1 MSWRKHFKIWDPTSS
16 NNQMMSVNPQD
27 PRQQGRG
34 VHSSKWNSYL
44 AEVYTVQ
51 PNRTDRYTQYDQM
64 DQDSEINAALD
75 TIAEFCTQFDENKGV
90 PFELFY
96 KQDPTEAEQQV
107 LEKSLN
113 QWCNINDWDKRI
125 WRVVRSTLKYG
136 DQFFVRDPETYELLW
151 INPADMVKIII
162 NDSKGRETEQYVM
175 RNLALNMIDKTAT
188 SPVEHQTAF
197 TSMVGMSKSAP
208 VLQNFRQ
215 GSPNGSNISDKEF
228 AVDASH
234 IMQLSLSEGMDSNW
248 PFGTSVLEPIFKIY
262 KQKELLEDSI
272 IIYRVQRAPERRVF
286 YIDVGN
292 MPSHMAMAFVERVK
306 NEIHQR
312 RIPTRSGGGATVM
325 DSSYNPLSMLED
337 YFFAQTSEGRGS
349 KVEVLPGGDNLG
361 QIDDLKF
368 FTNKMMRAL
377 RIPSSYMP
385 TGPDDGTAVYNDGK
399 VGTAYI
405 QEYRFNKYCQRMQNL
420 LCTTLDHEFK
430 MFLKWK
436 GVEIDSGVFDL
447 RFIDP
452 QSFSEYRDIELN
464 SNRLQAFSQVAETSY
479 LSRRFVLEKYLGL
492 TKEEIKENERMWK
505 EENPGGAAGASLDAE
520 TSNTDLAS
528 VGIRQPNLTPL
539 ETKDLENSLGAAEE
553 NPTGTETAPVGAVP
567 AGAEAPPPGGAGI

>member
-1 MSWRKHFKIWDPTSS
+1 MSWRKHFKIWDPTAS

-34 VHSSKWNSYL
+34 VQSSKWNSYL
-44 AEVYTVQ
+44 AEVYTGQ
-51 PNRTDRYTQYDQM
+51 PNRTDRYSQYDQM

-75 TIAEFCTQFDENKGV
+75 TVAEFCTQFDTNSGV

-188 SPVEHQTAF
+188 NPVEHQTAF
-197 TSMVGMSKSAP
+197 TTMVGMSKAAP

-215 GSPNGSNISDKEF
+215 GAPNGTNISDKEF

-234 IMQLSLSEGMDSNW
+234 IMQLSLGEGMDANW
-248 PFGTSVLEPIFKIY
+248 PFGTSILEPIFKIY
-262 KQKELLEDSI
+262 KQKELLEDAI

-292 MPSHMAMAFVERVK
+292 MPSHMAMSFVERVK

-312 RIPTRSGGGATVM
+312 RIPTRTGGGATVM

-368 FTNKMMRAL
+368 FTNKLMRAL
-377 RIPSSYMP
+377 RIPSSYLP

-405 QEYRFNKYCQRMQNL
+405 QEYRFNKYCQRIQNL

-447 RFIDP
+447 RFMEP

-492 TKEEIKENERMWK
+492 TKDEIKENERLWK
-505 EENPGGAAGASLDAE
+505 EENPAGAAGASLD
-520 TSNTDLAS
+520 TDTTNTDLAS

-539 ETKDLENSLGAAEE
+539 ETKELEDNLGAAEE
-553 NPTGTETAPVGAVP
+553 NPTGTETAPAVGAAP
-567 AGAEAPPPGGAGI
+567 GEEPPPGGAGI